1 MSRSSTANKKK
12 VSWFDM
18 WEQEVSVDYNEIINV
33 DTVSDSEDCVKPPQK
48 VSLPEKVQQES
59 SVCEKLRN
67 MDRLLIEVEELKEN
81 LKISNDSL
89 KNEKIRRTKA
99 ETNCVFYKRHIAE
112 LEQGLDYYQH
122 KVETHEKTVQTL
134 QNQLQSKEN
143 LCESLQK
150 RSQQESLLR
159 HNLAQEKL
167 KSDNEHII
175 NNKLQKEIAELHK
188 EKENLLNKLENF
200 SSMKKEADEKM
211 SAQLETLKHQ
221 LDEKSS
227 LCHQLES
234 SFIKEKQLRVQL
246 QQEKKNQKKDLS
258 HQKLKNEIWELEQGL
273 DYYQNNAETREKRMK
288 SLQIELQNKET
299 ACEDLQKTLKQLR
312 VQLAQEQQ
320 NSQNKDAI
328 TENLK
333 EEVGQLK
340 KSLVKALESLNS
352 TKLKEKEKMSEQLE
366 VFNQQLE
373 EKSALCQTLKSSL
386 DKEQQLRVSCQ
397 AELNNT
403 RVLVSENSDLQQ
415 EIQDLKERNSE
426 LRDVMI
432 KRVSEKVESDQQF
445 VQQLQKLKEQHEEE
459 LVTLKLQLKEHLRSE
474 IQPGS
479 EIYSP
484 EPQPSVES
492 LEANPDKDCQ
502 TDTDVCQTE
511 IVQET
516 LELSQSLHS
525 NESPSEE
532 AVPQTVK
539 PQQNISKWRRFKKF
553 MTPAC
558 LRKHKNT
565 L

>member
-1 MSRSSTANKKK
+1 
-12 VSWFDM
+12 
-18 WEQEVSVDYNEIINV
+18 
-33 DTVSDSEDCVKPPQK
+33 
-48 VSLPEKVQQES
+48 
-59 SVCEKLRN
+59 
-67 MDRLLIEVEELKEN
+67 MDRLLKQVEGLKKI
-81 LKISNDSL
+81 LKASTNSL
-89 KNEKIRRTKA
+89 KKEKVRRAKA
-99 ETNCVFYKRHIAE
+99 ESDCVFYKREITD
-112 LEQGLDYYQH
+112 LKQGLDYYQH

-143 LCESLQK
+143 RCEILQK
-150 RSQQESLLR
+150 RSKQESLLR
-159 HNLAQEKL
+159 HNLAQEKQ
-167 KSDNEHII
+167 KSDKEHII

-221 LDEKSS
+221 LEEKSS

-273 DYYQNNAETREKRMK
+273 DYYQNNTETREKRMK

-320 NSQNKDAI
+320 NSQSKDTI

-333 EEVGQLK
+333 EEVGELK
-340 KSLVKALESLNS
+340 KSLVQALESLNS
-352 TKLKEKEKMSEQLE
+352 TTIEVKEKMSQQLE

-397 AELNNT
+397 AELDNT

-432 KRVSEKVESDQQF
+432 THVSEKVESDQQF

-492 LEANPDKDCQ
+492 LETNPDKDCQ
-502 TDTDVCQTE
+502 TDVCQTE

-558 LRKHKNT
+558 LRKHKNK

>member
-1 MSRSSTANKKK
+1 MSRSSTADEKK
-12 VSWFDM
+12 VSWVDLC
-18 WEQEVSVDYNEIINV
+18 EQEVSVAIINV
-33 DTVSDSEDCVKPPQK
+33 DTDSDSEDCVKPPQK

-59 SVCEKLRN
+59 SVCENQRN
-67 MDRLLIEVEELKEN
+67 MDRLLKQVEGLKKI
-81 LKISNDSL
+81 LKASTNSL
-89 KNEKIRRTKA
+89 KKEKVRRAKA
-99 ETNCVFYKRHIAE
+99 ESDCVFYKREITD
-112 LEQGLDYYQH
+112 LKQGLDYYQH

-150 RSQQESLLR
+150 RSKQESLLR
-159 HNLAQEKL
+159 HNLAQEKQ

-221 LDEKSS
+221 LEEKSS

-320 NSQNKDAI
+320 NSQSKDTI

-333 EEVGQLK
+333 EEVGELK
-340 KSLVKALESLNS
+340 KSLVQALESLNS
-352 TKLKEKEKMSEQLE
+352 TKIEVKEKMSQQLE

-397 AELNNT
+397 AELDNT

-432 KRVSEKVESDQQF
+432 THVSEKVESDQQF

-492 LEANPDKDCQ
+492 LETNPDKDCQ
-502 TDTDVCQTE
+502 TDVCQTE

-558 LRKHKNT
+558 LRKHKNK

>member
-1 MSRSSTANKKK
+1 MSRRSTANKKK

-18 WEQEVSVDYNEIINV
+18 REQEVSVDYNAIINV

-48 VSLPEKVQQES
+48 VSLAEKVLQES
-59 SVCEKLRN
+59 SVFEKQRD

-99 ETNCVFYKRHIAE
+99 ETNCMFYKREITE

-143 LCESLQK
+143 LCERLQK

-159 HNLAQEKL
+159 HNLAQEKQ

-175 NNKLQKEIAELHK
+175 NSKLQKEIADLHK
-188 EKENLLNKLENF
+188 EKENLLNKLEKF

-221 LDEKSS
+221 LEEKSS

-246 QQEKKNQKKDLS
+246 QEEKKNQKKDLS

-273 DYYQNNAETREKRMK
+273 DYYQNNAETREKRVK

-312 VQLAQEQQ
+312 VQLAEEQQ
-320 NSQNKDAI
+320 NSQNKDTI

-333 EEVGQLK
+333 EEVGELK
-340 KSLVKALESLNS
+340 KSLVQALESLNS
-352 TKLKEKEKMSEQLE
+352 TKLEVKEKMSQQLE

-397 AELNNT
+397 AELDNT

-432 KRVSEKVESDQQF
+432 KHVSEKVESDQQF
-445 VQQLQKLKEQHEEE
+445 VQELQKLKEQHEEE

-492 LEANPDKDCQ
+492 LETNPDKDCQ

-511 IVQET
+511 IIQET

-539 PQQNISKWRRFKKF
+539 PQKNISKWRRFKKF

-558 LRKHKNT
+558 LRKHKNK